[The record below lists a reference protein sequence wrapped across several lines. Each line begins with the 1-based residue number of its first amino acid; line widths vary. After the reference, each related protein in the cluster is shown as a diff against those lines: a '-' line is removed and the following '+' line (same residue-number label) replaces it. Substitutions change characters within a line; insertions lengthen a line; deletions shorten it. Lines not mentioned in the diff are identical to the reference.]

1 MTVELAI
8 EKYLAGEVKSTGGLC
23 IKLVPIGL
31 RGIPDRLVVLPGPV
45 VAFVELKRPKGGVI
59 SRHQHGWRE
68 KLIKL
73 GCLHRFIHTR
83 EQVDAFIKEHT
94 I

>member
-1 MTVELAI
+1 MTREVSI
-8 EKYLAGEVKSTGGLC
+8 EKYLAGEIKSTGGLC

-59 SRHQHGWRE
+59 SIHQRGWH
-68 KLIKL
+68 KTLTGL
-73 GCLHRFIHTR
+73 GCHHRFIHTR
-83 EQVDAFIKEHT
+83 SAVDAFIQEFTK
-94 I
+94 